1 MVFMRRNFQ
10 LSPFAAERYSLVL
23 IRFCLT
29 CFCGGGTLVE
39 LLTVLEAHTVHHK
52 VVE

>member
-1 MVFMRRNFQ
+1 MGSTYFIVDHPMGLQ
-10 LSPFAAERYSLVL
+10 V
-23 IRFCLT
+23 
-29 CFCGGGTLVE
+29 GGTLVE